1 MRTRE
6 IRQLDFNELQEK
18 IKDKREE
25 IGNLKFQHSLHQL
38 DNTLKVR
45 LVRREL
51 ARLLTIYRE
60 HQLGVRRLTEV
71 TNDPIMG
78 GK

>member
-1 MRTRE
+1 MKTRE
-6 IRQLDFNELQEK
+6 IRQLDFSDLQEQ

-45 LVRREL
+45 LARREL
-51 ARLLTIYRE
+51 ARMLTIYRE

-71 TNDPIMG
+71 TSEPIMG